1 MLMSMQDRKKR
12 PKLPP
17 PLSLLSLTTKA
28 AGKNQNGLIRMNT
41 ESSSK
46 MKENEEMRTLPELLV
61 LTGCVGQ
68 GGAKLGDELGV
79 GLGGELDDKL
89 GEG

>member
-1 MLMSMQDRKKR
+1 
-12 PKLPP
+12 
-17 PLSLLSLTTKA
+17 
-28 AGKNQNGLIRMNT
+28 MNT

>member
-46 MKENEEMRTLPELLV
+46 MKENEEMRTLPELL
-61 LTGCVGQ
+61 GCVGQ
-68 GGAKLGDELGV
+68 GGDELG
-79 GLGGELDDKL
+79 DKL
-89 GEG
+89 DEG

>member
-1 MLMSMQDRKKR
+1 MLMRACKIEKNVPSS
-12 PKLPP
+12 PP

-46 MKENEEMRTLPELLV
+46 MKENEEMRTLPELL
-61 LTGCVGQ
+61 GCVGQ
-68 GGAKLGDELGV
+68 GGDELG
-79 GLGGELDDKL
+79 DKL